1 MEAFFNRKFV
11 LSYKCIS
18 IFLCLIFL
26 FSACRGKEKQQL
38 KKIEFNI
45 EPYKKPFEN
54 VNKSL
59 VKTEE
64 EQIQNFINRYGW
76 NMQETGTGLR
86 YMIYKKGNGE
96 KSVAGKVAK
105 FNFEVRLITG
115 DICYSS
121 KNDGAKEILIGK
133 SGEISGLEESLLLLK
148 VGDKAKLII
157 PSHLA
162 FGLLGDEK
170 KIPKRATLIYDIELL
185 QLK

>member
-1 MEAFFNRKFV
+1 METFFNRKII
-11 LSYKCIS
+11 LSYQCIA
-18 IFLCLIFL
+18 IFACLIFTL
-26 FSACRGKEKQQL
+26 SACGGKEKQL
-38 KKIEFNI
+38 PKETEFNI
-45 EPYKKPFEN
+45 EPYKKPFES
-54 VNKSL
+54 VNKTL
-59 VKTEE
+59 VKLEE
-64 EQIQNFINRYGW
+64 EQIQNFIDRYGW
-76 NMQETGTGLR
+76 NMQKTGTGLQH
-86 YMIYKKGNGE
+86 MIYKKGNGE
-96 KSVAGKVAK
+96 KSVAGKIAK

-121 KNDGAKEILIGK
+121 KNEGAKEILLGK
-133 SGEISGLEESLLLLK
+133 SGEISGLEEGLLLLR